1 MSNLHPVDQ
10 LVAIRAQIKALQ
22 ELESTVK
29 TEVSRLIGG
38 SETLTGNEWTAI
50 QSLSTRKGGLDEKAL
65 KAAGIDTEAYRK
77 DDISVLTIRTVLR
90 ASLAA

>member
-1 MSNLHPVDQ
+1 MSNVHPVDQ

-22 ELESTVK
+22 ERESDLK

-38 SETLTGNEWTAI
+38 ATSLDGDEWSAI

-65 KAAGIDTEAYRK
+65 KAAGINPDAFRK
-77 DDISVLTIRTVLR
+77 DDIAVLTLRTVLK

>member
-1 MSNLHPVDQ
+1 MSNAHPVDQ

-22 ELESTVK
+22 ELEATVK

-38 SETLTGNEWTAI
+38 AEVLAGDEWAAI

-77 DDISVLTIRTVLR
+77 DDIAVLTIRTVLK